1 MAKYTQDERAIAITK
16 PLGKDV
22 LLLEKF
28 SGSEGVSQLFRFEL
42 NLLTDPA
49 QGRHRTAAHFEY
61 VFRYPVQVLVFLFGL
76 VNGGV
81 LIRGFD
87 DGTWAV
93 LLAGVAGRPVGVV
106 VAVGLAVAA
115 GLELPQRFRWRDVV
129 VIALV
134 ASSSFTFGLF
144 FATAVFPVGPTLIQT
159 KIGAMLTVAGAP
171 VAIVAARLVTRPR

>member
-1 MAKYTQDERAIAITK
+1 VHPALALLPIVPFFPHAARDLNSIA
-16 PLGKDV
+16 
-22 LLLEKF
+22 
-28 SGSEGVSQLFRFEL
+28 S
-42 NLLTDPA
+42 PA
-49 QGRHRTAAHFEY
+49 LAGHRSAAHFEY
-61 VFRYPVQVLVFLFGL
+61 VFRYPVQVIAFFFGL

-87 DGTWAV
+87 DGTWAMLAAGLV
-93 LLAGVAGRPVGVV
+93 GRPTGILLAA
-106 VAVGLAVAA
+106 GLAVAA

-171 VAIVAARLVTRPR
+171 VAMVAARLLGVGRFES